1 VVKFTNNN
9 NELVRLLKQLI
20 SQGKR
25 NGSSTLFNQHNKEY
39 EQSTPREPL
48 IPNPL
53 FKELLELQNET
64 LLTIKEMVRL
74 AVRRYIDSERSNDKH
89 VWINGIKYP
98 IPERNRIP

>member
-1 VVKFTNNN
+1 MIN
-9 NELVRLLKQLI
+9 
-20 SQGKR
+20 QGYN
-25 NGSSTLFNQHNKEY
+25 NGSKALSKEPSRGY
-39 EQSTPREPL
+39 EQGNSKEPL

-74 AVRRYIDSERSNDKH
+74 AVRRYIDSERSNDTH
-89 VWINGIKYP
+89 VWVNGIKYP